1 MLKGQKQVINYVT
14 LVLAYLP
21 LRYGGSL
28 FFYCFFFYTCAAT
41 QCVLARPRRVYT
53 ELGRTMSEAPP
64 AEITLVSNGGEEF
77 LVAREVALMS
87 GTIAMMLAG
96 DFAESRGRVTFAE
109 ISSTIM
115 AKVVDYLKYKHRW
128 NGSQVP
134 IPEFAVE
141 PEIALELLMAAE
153 FLDC

>member
-1 MLKGQKQVINYVT
+1 MS
-14 LVLAYLP
+14 
-21 LRYGGSL
+21 R
-28 FFYCFFFYTCAAT
+28 
-41 QCVLARPRRVYT
+41 QCVLGGRAARVYT
-53 ELGRTMSEAPP
+53 ALGRTMSEAPP